1 MSAKPAAPAA
11 SAATATEK
19 PKGKKTLLMV
29 LAAVVLLAAGGGGAW
44 FFLGKKGHADDHAEV
59 AAAEPPKDAKP
70 SFLALD
76 NMVVNLAD
84 PGGERVAQIGIT
96 LELENDKSVERIKQ
110 MQPKIRSGLL
120 MLVSQRTSAEV
131 LGRDGKEK
139 LAIDVM
145 NEVSRTLGYEVDEPK
160 PRKTAKVAKAD
171 DDEEEAPVRKKSRR
185 NVPQSPVLGV
195 LFSAFIIQ

>member
-1 MSAKPAAPAA
+1 MSAKPAD
-11 SAATATEK
+11 SAAATEK
-19 PKGKKTLLMV
+19 PKSKKMLMIVIGAILL
-29 LAAVVLLAAGGGGAW
+29 LGGGAGGTW
-44 FFLGKKGHADDHAEV
+44 FFLNKKNHAAGHEAV
-59 AAAEPPKDAKP
+59 ASVEEPAKDAKP
-70 SFLALD
+70 SFLALE

-84 PGGERVAQIGIT
+84 PGGERVAQVGIT
-96 LELENDKSVERIKQ
+96 LELESDKSVERIKQ
-110 MQPKIRSGLL
+110 LAPKIRSGLL
-120 MLVSQRTSAEV
+120 MLVSQRTSEEM

>member
-1 MSAKPAAPAA
+1 MSAKPAD
-11 SAATATEK
+11 SAAATEK
-19 PKGKKTLLMV
+19 PKSKKMLMIVIGAILL
-29 LAAVVLLAAGGGGAW
+29 LGGGAGGTW
-44 FFLGKKGHADDHAEV
+44 FFLNKKNHAAGHEEV
-59 AAAEPPKDAKP
+59 AAVEEPAKDAKP
-70 SFLALD
+70 SFLALE

-84 PGGERVAQIGIT
+84 PGGERVAQVGIT
-96 LELENDKSVERIKQ
+96 LELESDKSVERIKQ
-110 MQPKIRSGLL
+110 LAPKIRSGLL
-120 MLVSQRTSAEV
+120 MLVLQRTSEEM

>member
-139 LAIDVM
+139 LANDVM
-145 NEVSRTLGYEVDEPK
+145 DEISRVLGYEVDAPK
-160 PRKTAKVAKAD
+160 PRKVKVAKAD
-171 DDEEEAPVRKKSRR
+171 DEEEEAPVRKKSRR
-185 NVPQSPVLGV
+185 AAAPSPVLGV
-195 LFSAFIIQ
+195 LFSSFIVQ

>member
-1 MSAKPAAPAA
+1 MSAKPAD
-11 SAATATEK
+11 SAAATEK
-19 PKGKKTLLMV
+19 PKGKKSMLLIV
-29 LAAVVLLAAGGGGAW
+29 IGAIVLLGGGAGGTW
-44 FFLGKKGHADDHAEV
+44 YFLNKKNHAAGHEEV
-59 AAAEPPKDAKP
+59 AAVEEPAKDAKP
-70 SFLALD
+70 SFLALE

-84 PGGERVAQIGIT
+84 PGGERVAQVGIT
-96 LELENDKSVERIKQ
+96 LELESDKSVERIKQ
-110 MQPKIRSGLL
+110 LAPKIRSGLL
-120 MLVSQRTSAEV
+120 MLVSQRTSEEM

-139 LAIDVM
+139 LATDVM

-160 PRKTAKVAKAD
+160 PRKVKVAKAD

>member
-1 MSAKPAAPAA
+1 MSAKPAD
-11 SAATATEK
+11 SAAATEK
-19 PKGKKTLLMV
+19 PKSKKMLMIVIGAILL
-29 LAAVVLLAAGGGGAW
+29 LGGGAGGTW
-44 FFLGKKGHADDHAEV
+44 FFLNKKNHAAGHEEV
-59 AAAEPPKDAKP
+59 AAVEEPAKDAKP
-70 SFLALD
+70 SFLALE

-84 PGGERVAQIGIT
+84 PGGERVAQVGIT
-96 LELENDKSVERIKQ
+96 LELESDKSVERIKQ
-110 MQPKIRSGLL
+110 LAPKIRSGLL
-120 MLVSQRTSAEV
+120 MLVSQRTSEEM

>member
-1 MSAKPAAPAA
+1 MSAKPAD
-11 SAATATEK
+11 SAAATEK
-19 PKGKKTLLMV
+19 PKSKKMLMIV
-29 LAAVVLLAAGGGGAW
+29 IGAIVLLGGGAGGTW
-44 FFLGKKGHADDHAEV
+44 FFLNKKNHAAGHEEV
-59 AAAEPPKDAKP
+59 AAVEEPAKDAKP
-70 SFLALD
+70 SFLALE

-84 PGGERVAQIGIT
+84 PGGERVAQVGIT
-96 LELENDKSVERIKQ
+96 LELESDKSVERIKQ
-110 MQPKIRSGLL
+110 LAPKIRSGLL
-120 MLVSQRTSAEV
+120 MLVSQRTSEEM

-160 PRKTAKVAKAD
+160 PRKAAKVAKAD